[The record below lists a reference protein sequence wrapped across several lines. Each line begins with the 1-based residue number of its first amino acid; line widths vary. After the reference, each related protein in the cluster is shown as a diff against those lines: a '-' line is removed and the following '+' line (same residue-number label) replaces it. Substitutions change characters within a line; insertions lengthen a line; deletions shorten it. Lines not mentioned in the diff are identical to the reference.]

1 MINIHFHAKTESRKT
16 VILRLKNCDTLNPG
30 NKVNAVR
37 QNTICKVNDPYLLL
51 GGAQPVIPPNLYTL
65 FYMFMNIIAW
75 GPQIKTILTV
85 NVNVSSFYS
94 APLNNA
100 T

>member
-1 MINIHFHAKTESRKT
+1 MRKPK
-16 VILRLKNCDTLNPG
+16 VERQWYYVKKNCDTLNPG

-37 QNTICKVNDPYLLL
+37 QNTICKVNNPYLLL

-75 GPQIKTILTV
+75 GPQIKNNPDCKCERIVILF
-85 NVNVSSFYS
+85 S
-94 APLNNA
+94 PIK
-100 T
+100 